1 MVVEDSYI
9 HPLFPKILTV
19 LSQLSGQF
27 VILCH
32 QHADPDALGSA
43 IALKELV
50 FSLNPSAKVFV
61 VMKSANVLTK
71 KLAES
76 INVEMTY
83 NLPSSD
89 SHLFLVDTN
98 NLEQTG
104 FSEALLEFNGFRLA
118 IDHHSH
124 HHSLESF
131 CDLYL
136 QDSSCHSCSEL
147 IFWLLR
153 FCKVQ
158 ISPICASA
166 LLAGIVFDTQRFLR
180 TSSYTFDVVKQLD
193 QMGGDYS
200 KVISTLSIRPSFSER
215 VARLK
220 AFSRILTDK
229 FESYIVAV
237 TYVSAFE
244 AAAARSLINV
254 GADLVLVFAA
264 RQNETRVSLR
274 ASYGILHAFSIHLG
288 NDFCPTLAEL
298 IDGVGG
304 GHPGAAGIN
313 GKPVDDVEK
322 LQKQFMEQLLFLL
335 RKKLG

>member
-1 MVVEDSYI
+1 MATEAFI

-43 IALKELV
+43 IALQELIH
-50 FSLNPSAKVFV
+50 FFNPSKVFV
-61 VMKSANVLTK
+61 VMKSANILTK
-71 KLAES
+71 KLAEL
-76 INVEMTY
+76 INFEMTY

-89 SHLFLVDTN
+89 SHLILVDTN
-98 NLEQTG
+98 NLKQTG
-104 FSEALLEFNGFRLA
+104 FSEASLLEFNGYRLA
-118 IDHHSH
+118 IDHHSY
-124 HHSLESF
+124 HHSLETF

-136 QDSSCHSCSEL
+136 SDSSCHSCSEL

-153 FCKVQ
+153 YCKVQ
-158 ISPICASA
+158 ISSMCASA

-180 TSSYTFDVVKQLD
+180 TSRYSFDVVKQLN
-193 QMGGDYS
+193 QIGGDYNA
-200 KVISTLSIRPSFSER
+200 VISTLSIRPSFSER

-220 AFSRILTDK
+220 AFSRVLIDK
-229 FESYIVAV
+229 SEGYIVAV

-254 GADLVLVFAA
+254 GADLVLVFAP

-274 ASYGILHAFSIHLG
+274 ASQNILQAFPIHLG
-288 NDFCPTLAEL
+288 NDFCPSLAEL

-304 GHPGAAGIN
+304 GHSGAAGIN
-313 GKPVDDVEK
+313 GKAIDDVER
-322 LQKQFMEQLLFLL
+322 LQNQFMEHLLFLL
-335 RKKLG
+335 RKKLV

>member
-1 MVVEDSYI
+1 MVAEDSYI
-9 HPLFPKILTV
+9 HPLFPQILTV

-43 IALKELV
+43 IALQELIC
-50 FSLNPSAKVFV
+50 SINPSAKVFV

-76 INVEMTY
+76 INFEMIY
-83 NLPSSD
+83 NLPSPD
-89 SHLFLVDTN
+89 SHLILVDTN
-98 NLEQTG
+98 NLDQTG
-104 FSEALLEFNGFRLA
+104 FSEELLEFNGYRLA

-124 HHSLESF
+124 HHSLETF

-147 IFWLLR
+147 VFWLLR
-153 FCKVQ
+153 FSRVQ
-158 ISPICASA
+158 ISPIGASV
-166 LLAGIVFDTQRFLR
+166 LLAGIIFDTQRFLR
-180 TSSYTFDVVKQLD
+180 TSRYTFDVVKQLGR
-193 QMGGDYS
+193 MGGDYGA
-200 KVISTLSIRPSFSER
+200 VISTLSVRPSFSER

-229 FESYIVAV
+229 IGGYIVAV

-274 ASYGILHAFSIHLG
+274 ASQDILQAFPIHLG
-288 NDFCPTLAEL
+288 NDFCPTLAKI

-304 GHPGAAGIN
+304 GHSGAAGIN
-313 GKPVDDVEK
+313 GKAVDDVERLK
-322 LQKQFMEQLLFLL
+322 TQFMEQLLVLL
-335 RKKLG
+335 REKIV